1 VTDSGR
7 ESGSVG
13 QSTRDIAELVR
24 SVATV
29 MHQADVSELD
39 LDVGTLKLRLRRP
52 LGTSNGAGEPLAR
65 FDTSP
70 VLIHN
75 DELLITAPMIGTF
88 YDSPSP
94 GMPPFVVVGDAVQ
107 IGQPVGIIEAMKIMN
122 EISADHSGIVEAV
135 LVENGQ
141 PVEYG
146 TPLLRLAVGTV
157 TGA

>member
-1 VTDSGR
+1 MPDSEGGA
-7 ESGSVG
+7 GSDG

-29 MHQADVSELD
+29 MHQAEVSELD
-39 LDVGTLKLRLRRP
+39 LDVGSLKLRLRRP
-52 LGTSNGAGEPLAR
+52 LGTSNSLTEPGSR
-65 FDTSP
+65 FDASSGLS
-70 VLIHN
+70 VN
-75 DELLITAPMIGTF
+75 DEHLITAPMIGT
-88 YDSPSP
+88 YYSSPSP
-94 GMPPFVVVGDAVQ
+94 GTPPFVVVGDAVQ
-107 IGQPVGIIEAMKIMN
+107 SGQPVGIIEAMKIMN
-122 EISADHSGIVEAV
+122 EIAADRSGIVEAV